1 MTGKELGR
9 QPAYP
14 CGCGTDYGLSKR
26 EDFAKAA
33 MVAIYISEALP
44 FFQATCADH
53 LEGPIFAEKAD
64 AAVRMADALLDALAQ
79 ETT

>member
-14 CGCGTDYGLSKR
+14 CTSDVSTADSGLSKR

-33 MVAIYISEALP
+33 MTGLLANPEVGFGTLFELSQRCVGL
-44 FFQATCADH
+44 
-53 LEGPIFAEKAD
+53 
-64 AAVRMADALLDALAQ
+64 ADALLDALAAK
-79 ETT
+79 EAT